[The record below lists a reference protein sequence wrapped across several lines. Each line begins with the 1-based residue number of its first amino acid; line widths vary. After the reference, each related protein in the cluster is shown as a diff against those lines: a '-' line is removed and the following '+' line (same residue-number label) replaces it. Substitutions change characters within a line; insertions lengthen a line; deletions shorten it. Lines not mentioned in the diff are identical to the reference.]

1 MDSIHGIK
9 IFMNTRKQCWST
21 EVAQDE
27 AYQLVSTLERPPIII
42 AFLSETADL
51 PQICHSVELTALPI
65 V

>member
-1 MDSIHGIK
+1 
-9 IFMNTRKQCWST
+9 MNTRKQCWST